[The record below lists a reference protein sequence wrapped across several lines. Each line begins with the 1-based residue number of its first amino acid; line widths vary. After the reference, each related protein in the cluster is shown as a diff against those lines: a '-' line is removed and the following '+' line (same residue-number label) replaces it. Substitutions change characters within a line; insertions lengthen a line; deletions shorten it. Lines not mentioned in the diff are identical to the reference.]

1 MVVNVHAPSD
11 KIISSTTYTEGEVG
25 MWKEN
30 LAMQS
35 FPTNAY
41 GTIAF
46 DGSLSKAAK
55 YVRLGPKSDMS
66 KVKELLTE
74 HWGLT
79 RPTPHLVLS
88 IIGGA
93 KNFKLDGRKKEVFKR
108 GLIGETTAI
117 DMMSIVC
124 SYEVLNREVAGA
136 AKATNAWVVTGGTN
150 TGVMQLAGEAVRDG
164 QFLVNEGSS
173 SMKRG
178 LKCIGICPWGYIHNT
193 NALVNEQMGEFHAAR
208 YNSSTAL

>member
-1 MVVNVHAPSD
+1 MIPGMVVNVHAPSD

-41 GTIAF
+41 GTITF

-55 YVRLGPKSDMS
+55 YVRLGPKSDMG

-79 RPTPHLVLS
+79 R
-88 IIGGA
+88 
-93 KNFKLDGRKKEVFKR
+93 FGRQGFSSQNQSK
-108 GLIGETTAI
+108 AI
-117 DMMSIVC
+117 
-124 SYEVLNREVAGA
+124 
-136 AKATNAWVVTGGTN
+136 
-150 TGVMQLAGEAVRDG
+150 
-164 QFLVNEGSS
+164 
-173 SMKRG
+173 
-178 LKCIGICPWGYIHNT
+178 
-193 NALVNEQMGEFHAAR
+193 
-208 YNSSTAL
+208 

>member
-1 MVVNVHAPSD
+1 MFSSNIVARYVHADTPANANLPRHAPCHCGAPREEHRSRARRKLDNIGGFGIEHETIEEDDEDVGSVDSRSGLIPGMVVNVHAPSD

-41 GTIAF
+41 GTISF
-46 DGSLSKAAK
+46 DGSLLKAAK
-55 YVRLGPKSDMS
+55 YIRLGAKTDMS

-93 KNFKLDGRKKEVFKR
+93 KNFRLDGRKKEVFKR
-108 GLIGETTAI
+108 GLIGEI
-117 DMMSIVC
+117 D
-124 SYEVLNREVAGA
+124 
-136 AKATNAWVVTGGTN
+136 
-150 TGVMQLAGEAVRDG
+150 
-164 QFLVNEGSS
+164 LVNIA
-173 SMKRG
+173 
-178 LKCIGICPWGYIHNT
+178 CW
-193 NALVNEQMGEFHAAR
+193 
-208 YNSSTAL
+208 

>member
-41 GTIAF
+41 GTITF

-55 YVRLGPKSDMS
+55 YVRLGPKSDMG

-79 RPTPHLVLS
+79 RC
-88 IIGGA
+88 G
-93 KNFKLDGRKKEVFKR
+93 FKGFSSQNQSK
-108 GLIGETTAI
+108 AI
-117 DMMSIVC
+117 FDQ
-124 SYEVLNREVAGA
+124 A
-136 AKATNAWVVTGGTN
+136 
-150 TGVMQLAGEAVRDG
+150 
-164 QFLVNEGSS
+164 
-173 SMKRG
+173 
-178 LKCIGICPWGYIHNT
+178 
-193 NALVNEQMGEFHAAR
+193 
-208 YNSSTAL
+208 NSSLGAEHHWRGKEL